1 MKRLFLPLIA
11 ALCLLGGKAHAQEN
25 VIENLDHAFQI
36 SAFAGANSQASKDL
50 GIEGVW
56 KKRIHRDLYFNC
68 GLSLGLDYTNKA
80 SNWGNRR
87 NMLEVG
93 IPVQLEW
100 SRLSFSKSSFYG
112 LVGFSPVCFATLNAK
127 TRDFSN
133 ATVENGP
140 NKAGLLIAPTIE
152 AGGNI
157 PLKNTIIRI
166 GAYYKAKL
174 NCTPDGYNVYR
185 HVGGLNFIGV
195 KAGVIF

>member
-1 MKRLFLPLIA
+1 MPVSIIFFRLCIYFRPSPDQRPHCFLTPSAKSVPSPL
-11 ALCLLGGKAHAQEN
+11 
-25 VIENLDHAFQI
+25 
-36 SAFAGANSQASKDL
+36 
-50 GIEGVW
+50 
-56 KKRIHRDLYFNC
+56 
-68 GLSLGLDYTNKA
+68 
-80 SNWGNRR
+80 
-87 NMLEVG
+87 M
-93 IPVQLEW
+93 
-100 SRLSFSKSSFYG
+100 
-112 LVGFSPVCFATLNAK
+112 TLNAK

-133 ATVENGP
+133 ATVEKGP